1 MSPPRRPLAFDPD
14 AVIAAPSA
22 PTSSNGSPIPPSLVR
37 QLMTQDAPVP
47 DGRSVPIT
55 SRAPSETMRSSPA
68 RQQQQQ
74 VPTIPA
80 VLSGIASGF
89 ATGGAVVPAI
99 DSARGVRQYLVN
111 TGLIPAQGE
120 GRMDPNA
127 GPAPTPAATPAETPA
142 VPAEAAPA
150 APPAWDPTATAPRT
164 GTGARANPY
173 DALSARYRSGGQPQ
187 AQTAQDNS
195 YFDTIAAQGQRV
207 QDARDAGNANANAM
221 AERNNAQMQLRDQ
234 QQNDMLM
241 ERQRQLDEQVDQV
254 ANLRIDPN
262 NWFASRGTV
271 GSIGAAIAVGLGAA
285 AQSLQGGNGP
295 NNALNIINAAIERDM
310 QAQTENMRNQGM
322 RLQDRRSSLQQL
334 RETFGSDRAA
344 QEAFRMRS
352 LQMAERQAEQAVQR
366 AQTPQ
371 ARDLAAQMQARI
383 AEKTEEAGIAFRNQL
398 ALQNNAQSHSV
409 DMARASYAARRTGTG
424 SGSRQQPFSAAQ
436 LQNAQVV
443 EGTLRRQYPNR
454 PPEWY
459 AAGTQRIMREGV
471 SAAPPGFVQEYTRAQ
486 QQASA
491 PADVAQANAQNALS
505 AMQQGNRSQLNALL
519 NSGRDLGGIGPV
531 DQFAASLGTGRDQG
545 AISRTFEQGLQTALT
560 ATGIANPVIDPPL
573 LAEIERIID
582 RRNELYGAAQG
593 DNEIQAG
600 LPVLPDF
607 TRMTEEQLKRVLPS
621 VSSNLDRSERM
632 IQLRRQAGQRTA
644 RPASQRGPFIPP
656 EE

>member
-1 MSPPRRPLAFDPD
+1 MDPEEQARLAAQRAMAMDLRGPAGPQATGAD
-14 AVIAAPSA
+14 MV
-22 PTSSNGSPIPPSLVR
+22 V
-37 QLMTQDAPVP
+37 PVP
-47 DGRSVPIT
+47 QRTGPGS
-55 SRAPSETMRSSPA
+55 
-68 RQQQQQ
+68 
-74 VPTIPA
+74 IPE
-80 VLSGIASGF
+80 VLSAIGTGF
-89 ATGGAVVPAI
+89 VTGGAVVPAI
-99 DSARGVRQYLVN
+99 DNARSARQQLVN
-111 TGLIPAQGE
+111 MGLIPAQGE

-127 GPAPTPAATPAETPA
+127 RPAAPAAATPAETPA
-142 VPAEAAPA
+142 VPAETAPQA
-150 APPAWDPTATAPRT
+150 TPPVWDPNATAPRT
-164 GTGARANPY
+164 GTGVRANPY

-221 AERNNAQMQLRDQ
+221 AERNNAQMQLQDQ

-371 ARDLAAQMQARI
+371 ARELAAQMTARL

-409 DMARASYAARRTGTG
+409 DMARASYAARRTG
-424 SGSRQQPFSAAQ
+424 SGGARRQPYSQAAV
-436 LQNAQVV
+436 QNAQQINA
-443 EGTLRRQYPNR
+443 TLRIAVPNQS
-454 PPEWY
+454 EAY
-459 AAGTQRIMREGV
+459 YQAGTQRILREGV
-471 SAAPPGFVQEYTRAQ
+471 GAAPENFVSTLTRLQ

-545 AISRTFEQGLQTALT
+545 AISRTLEQGLQTALT
-560 ATGIANPVIDPPL
+560 ATGIANPVIDAPL

-607 TRMTEEQLKRVLPS
+607 TRMTEAQLRRALPS

-632 IQLRRQAGQRTA
+632 IQLRQRAGQRTA
-644 RPASQRGPFIPP
+644 RPANQRGPFIPP